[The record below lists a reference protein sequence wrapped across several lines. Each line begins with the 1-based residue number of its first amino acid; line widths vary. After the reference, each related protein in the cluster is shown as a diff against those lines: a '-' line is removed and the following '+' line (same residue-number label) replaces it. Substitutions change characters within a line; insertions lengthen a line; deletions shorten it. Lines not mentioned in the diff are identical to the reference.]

1 LRLTGSQLPWDDVEG
16 VLPAFGIHL
25 PGGSKLD
32 GGTVS
37 ANIVLDGP
45 FDRLVTNGTAQIV
58 NAHLSGFDLGLKL
71 SQIPGLSGT
80 ATGLD
85 IGIVALSTGFRIA
98 PSGSHISNFNA
109 QLSGIGSLTGDG
121 DIDAGDKLKFN
132 MVAHL
137 AKGGILR
144 TGFDYTGLRNV
155 PNDIPFQVVGTT
167 SVPVFL
173 PDFSGLG
180 KSGAK
185 TAGKGAVRQA
195 AQKVFQQ
202 GPAGKSLPRSMANG
216 FVHATKSGQVPETS
230 PPVAANKK
238 PGLLHKI
245 FGWHH
250 DKKQNDRIEI
260 AKQ

>member
-1 LRLTGSQLPWDDVEG
+1 LN
-16 VLPAFGIHL
+16 
-25 PGGSKLD
+25 

-45 FDRLVTNGTAQIV
+45 FDRLVTNGTAQV
-58 NAHLSGFDLGLKL
+58 ANAHLSGFDLGSKL

-85 IGIVALSTGFRIA
+85 IGIVALSTRFRIA
-98 PSGSHISNFNA
+98 PPGSHISSFNA

-121 DIDAGDKLKFN
+121 DIDASDKLKFS

-144 TGFDYTGLRNV
+144 TGFDYTGLKNV
-155 PNDIPFQVVGTT
+155 PDDIPFQVVGTT

-173 PDFSGLG
+173 PDFSGLA

-185 TAGKGAVRQA
+185 AAGKEAARQA
-195 AQKVFQQ
+195 AKKFFQQ
-202 GPAGKSLPRSMANG
+202 GPAGKSSPPNMANG
-216 FVHATKSGQVPETS
+216 FVHGTKSVQVPETPS
-230 PPVAANKK
+230 PVAANKK

-250 DKKQNDRIEI
+250 DKKQNDRTEI
-260 AKQ
+260 AKK